1 MTNQVTYQGETLES
15 LNGQLNYVNEV
26 LNSGFDFEAWEK
38 KEYEEVK
45 KEVEFK
51 INAIK
56 TNPLY
61 ND

>member
-26 LNSGFDFEAWEK
+26 LNSGFEFESWEK

-61 ND
+61 NA

>member
-1 MTNQVTYQGETLES
+1 MKTQVTYQGETLES

-26 LNSGFDFEAWEK
+26 LNSEFDFESWEK
-38 KEYEEVK
+38 KEYEAVK

-61 ND
+61 NA

>member
-56 TNPLY
+56 TNHLY
-61 ND
+61 NA

>member
-1 MTNQVTYQGETLES
+1 MTNQVTHQGETLES

-26 LNSGFDFEAWEK
+26 LSSGFEFEAWEK

-51 INAIK
+51 INTIK
-56 TNPLY
+56 NNPLY
-61 ND
+61 NA

>member
-26 LNSGFDFEAWEK
+26 LNSGFEFEAWEK

-61 ND
+61 NA

>member
-26 LNSGFDFEAWEK
+26 LNSGFEFEAWEK
-38 KEYEEVK
+38 KEYEELK

-51 INAIK
+51 INSIK

-61 ND
+61 NA

>member
-15 LNGQLNYVNEV
+15 LNEQLNYVNEV

-56 TNPLY
+56 NNPLY
-61 ND
+61 NA

>member
-61 ND
+61 NA

>member
-38 KEYEEVK
+38 KEYEEMR

-56 TNPLY
+56 NNPLY
-61 ND
+61 NV

>member
-15 LNGQLNYVNEV
+15 LKGQLNYVNEV

-61 ND
+61 NA

>member
-26 LNSGFDFEAWEK
+26 LNSGFEFEALEK

-61 ND
+61 NA